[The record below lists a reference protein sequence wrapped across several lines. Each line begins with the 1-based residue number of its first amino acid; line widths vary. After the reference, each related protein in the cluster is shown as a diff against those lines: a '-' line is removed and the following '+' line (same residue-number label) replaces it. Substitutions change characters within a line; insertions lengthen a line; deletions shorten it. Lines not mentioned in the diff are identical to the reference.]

1 MTNSPNRNSKQNQ
14 MTTEKSSP
22 KSSPDELIDIA
33 PELAGAAVSAPLE
46 QRGDDWSHVTK
57 ELLDSLPQVW
67 TRGLLY
73 VMVGFVAVVLPW
85 ALFSKVDETGTA
97 KGRIEPKGKTLRL
110 DTPITAT
117 VSSIKV
123 KGGQSVRKGQPLLE
137 LESELA
143 RTELQQAQAR
153 LEGQLNRLTQ
163 IESSKNQL
171 EIAIRTQRLQGE
183 AQRTS
188 QLSQM
193 EQTKQQSS
201 FAKNSFELAQE
212 RFDNDLKEVQR
223 YRDLA
228 QDGVVPEIKVAEVER
243 SLNESKKL
251 LKQASAEIQQARYK
265 LAEQQGNYNNVT
277 RSSELS
283 ILESKRQSTQLQ
295 AQIAELRS
303 DIAQSENQ
311 AASLQFQLQRRV
323 IRSPIDGVI
332 FQLPT
337 SRAGAVVQT
346 GQIVAQIAPKGTPM
360 VLKADIPSQ
369 QSGFLKVG
377 MPVKLKFDAY
387 SFQDYGIIEG
397 TLVGISPDS
406 ETRETPQG
414 KSEVYA
420 LEIKMSRN
428 YVKAFNKK
436 VLLTPGQ
443 TATAEVI
450 IRERRII
457 DFFVDPF
464 KQLQKDGVKL

>member
-1 MTNSPNRNSKQNQ
+1 MANLSKRSSKQNQ
-14 MTTEKSSP
+14 ITAAKNV
-22 KSSPDELIDIA
+22 PDEIIDIA
-33 PELAGAAVSAPLE
+33 PELADVDVAAPSAE
-46 QRGDDWSHVTK
+46 RGDDWSPVTK
-57 ELLDSLPQVW
+57 ELMDSLPQVW

-73 VMVGFVAVVLPW
+73 LMVGFVAVILPW

-97 KGRIEPKGKTLRL
+97 RGRIEPKGKTLRL

-117 VSSIKV
+117 VASMKV
-123 KGGQSVRKGQPLLE
+123 KGGQSVRKGQPLME

-143 RTELQQAQAR
+143 RTELQQAQVK

-183 AQRTS
+183 AQRAA

-201 FAKNSFELAQE
+201 LAKNSLELAQE
-212 RFDNDLKEVQR
+212 RFDNDLKEVKR

-228 QDGVVPEIKVAEVER
+228 QDGVVPEIKVVEVER

-251 LKQASAEIQQARYK
+251 LKQASNEIQQTRYK
-265 LAEQQGNYNNVT
+265 LAEQRGNYNNVT
-277 RSSELS
+277 RSSELN
-283 ILESKRQSTQLQ
+283 ILESRRQATQLQ
-295 AQIAELRS
+295 AQIAELQS
-303 DIAQSENQ
+303 DIAQSKNQ
-311 AASLQFQLQRRV
+311 IASSQFQLQRRV

-346 GQIVAQIAPKGTPM
+346 GQVVAQIAPKGTPM
-360 VLKADIPSQ
+360 VLKADMSSQ
-369 QSGFLKVG
+369 QSGFLRVG

-387 SFQDYGIIEG
+387 PFQDYGIIEG
-397 TLVGISPDS
+397 TLIGISPDS

-414 KSEVYA
+414 KTDVYG
-420 LEIKMSRN
+420 LEIKMSKN

-436 VLLTPGQ
+436 VILTPGQ

-450 IRERRII
+450 IRNRRII